1 MFMKQKHYEAP
12 VLEDMGLQN
21 ETILCGSLTTES
33 TLQEYEE
40 LTYDW

>member
-12 VLEDMGLQN
+12 ILEDTGLKN
-21 ETILCGSLTTES
+21 AMILCGSQTSSS

>member
-12 VLEDMGLQN
+12 VLEDTGLKN
-21 ETILCGSLTTES
+21 AMILCGSQTTES
-33 TLQEYEE
+33 TLQGYEE